1 MRKLNKETKQL
12 YKKKY
17 TLKSDTSPKLTE
29 DDIVQKKVLDEMNF
43 CEFIQKEQERLALIL
58 EKDEESLS
66 GLSNNKLN
74 LNDKSR
80 NVNREYI
87 NDSYQIDVNDKTESN
102 IENFNN
108 SMSNCKSKRKSNITE
123 NKIIINSHNTFN
135 IQIPRIHKFENEKF
149 KIKKIINGHLHKKN
163 IKNELINIDKEYN
176 SIQLQINNLNN
187 INSNIEYTKL
197 LKDLN
202 ILMNKIEKVNLSQTQ
217 KNEKQQ
223 HFPTPAISKSH
234 ENIKNIN
241 NNNQIKHNHLVEKS
255 PIIDNLKRE
264 YRYLHNKIS
273 HIAQYNNYEKV
284 LKEEIKYIEKEIS
297 KYDFSIRKLVPDL
310 KSQENTI
317 LKFKSNKSNK
327 ILVLVS
333 TLNELNYQK
342 DKLDSY
348 IIDNDNNIQN
358 EIRLMKN
365 KEI

>member
-1 MRKLNKETKQL
+1 MRKFNKETKQL

-17 TLKSDTSPKLTE
+17 TLKSDTSPILTE
-29 DDIVQKKVLDEMNF
+29 DDKVQKKVLNEMNF
-43 CEFIQKEQERLALIL
+43 SEFIQKEQERLALIL

-80 NVNREYI
+80 NVNKEYTD
-87 NDSYQIDVNDKTESN
+87 DSYLIDVNDKTESN

-108 SMSNCKSKRKSNITE
+108 SMSNYKSKRKTNITE

-135 IQIPRIHKFENEKF
+135 IQIPRIHKFENETF
-149 KIKKIINGHLHKKN
+149 KIKKIKKSH
-163 IKNELINIDKEYN
+163 IHNENNKTDMISIDKEYN

-187 INSNIEYTKL
+187 INSNIEYNKL

-202 ILMNKIEKVNLSQTQ
+202 ILMSKIEKVNLSQTQ
-217 KNEKQQ
+217 KNKTKKL
-223 HFPTPAISKSH
+223 FPTPAISKSN
-234 ENIKNIN
+234 ENIKNLKNYN
-241 NNNQIKHNHLVEKS
+241 NIDHNHVVEKS

-264 YRYLHNKIS
+264 YTSLHNKIS
-273 HIAQYNNYEKV
+273 HITLYNNYEKV

-317 LKFKSNKSNK
+317 LKLKSNQNNK
-327 ILVLVS
+327 ILGLVS

-342 DKLDSY
+342 DKLDNF
-348 IIDNDNNIQN
+348 IIDNDNNIRN
-358 EIRLMKN
+358 EIRIIKN